1 MMEEVFDFQLISKL
15 RLSIGGVEDVTGINQ
30 RKIRYWEEKGI
41 IESLSGRCGAN
52 KLFDYVNVKKILLIS
67 EFLEEG
73 FTLNASVKKA
83 EEKLIPTIEV
93 FEKLKKQ
100 ND

>member
-1 MMEEVFDFQLISKL
+1 MEEVFDFQLISKL